1 MVVLH
6 SFIKKSQKTS
16 DKELKIAGNRLKEV
30 KNG

>member
-1 MVVLH
+1 M
-6 SFIKKSQKTS
+6 KKSQKTS